1 MITYMETW
9 NHPEAGED
17 EVFVGNYDKVFFE
30 KEIRWKTKRLG
41 KVAYDPR
48 TGKKMGFEG
57 YFPVFVKQSE
67 LAELNIKIVMREM
80 KAEV

>member
-1 MITYMETW
+1 MITVMETW

-17 EVFVGNYDKVFFE
+17 EVFVGNYYEPFFT

-48 TGKKMGFEG
+48 TGKKLDGEG
-57 YFPVFVKQSE
+57 YFPVFIKRSE
-67 LAELNIKIVMREM
+67 LKELNIRIVMREM
-80 KAEV
+80 VVEA